1 MSLSGCATSHC
12 CVYSIS
18 IPHLGYLNHKGE
30 CFISL
35 LGEEGGSCLS
45 KRACWI
51 KGVISPEGGVVGG
64 GGGGGIRA
72 RVSLTQALTYCFFLS
87 FHHVVRGVLLL
98 SPPLSVFFPSWLPS
112 PHLLPLLVQC
122 CPTGNRELLGSV
134 GWLLFQS
141 HLRCSEG
148 PVKYRIIGRF
158 QTAFLL

>member
-64 GGGGGIRA
+64 GGGYESVTHTGTHI
-72 RVSLTQALTYCFFLS
+72 
-87 FHHVVRGVLLL
+87 LLL
-98 SPPLSVFFPSWLPS
+98 SLLPSCCAQRFAPLTVLSVFFPSWLPS